1 MPATMT
7 AALGFTLFPTA
18 LGTCGIVWGEHGV
31 LGLQL
36 PEPIEAATRARLMRR
51 HGDAAEQAPPAAVQ
65 QAIAGIVAL
74 LGGDAADLQSV
85 PLDMHHVPPFDR
97 RVYEIARRI
106 PAGRTRTYGDIATA
120 LGQPGAAREVGQAL
134 GRNPFAIIVPCH
146 RVLAAGGKPGG
157 FSARGGVHTKLR
169 LLAIE
174 QAVVGD
180 GADLFAADA
189 SPADPA
195 PAA

>member
-1 MPATMT
+1 M
-7 AALGFTLFPTA
+7 
-18 LGTCGIVWGEHGV
+18 
-31 LGLQL
+31 
-36 PEPIEAATRARLMRR
+36 
-51 HGDAAEQAPPAAVQ
+51 
-65 QAIAGIVAL
+65 
-74 LGGDAADLQSV
+74 
-85 PLDMHHVPPFDR
+85 
-97 RVYEIARRI
+97 
-106 PAGRTRTYGDIATA
+106 
-120 LGQPGAAREVGQAL
+120 
-134 GRNPFAIIVPCH
+134 
-146 RVLAAGGKPGG
+146 LAAGGKPGG